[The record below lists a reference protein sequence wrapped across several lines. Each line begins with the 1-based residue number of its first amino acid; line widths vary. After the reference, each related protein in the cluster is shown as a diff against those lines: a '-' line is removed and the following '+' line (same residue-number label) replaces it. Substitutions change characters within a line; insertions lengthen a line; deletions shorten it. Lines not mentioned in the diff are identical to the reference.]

1 MSQRTQ
7 SDRNFDPIVE
17 HFAHKIYGSIKGE
30 IRQAVLWRDLHTQ
43 LPLLSTAAAQNQPLR
58 ILDVGGGLGQFSVE
72 LARLGH
78 QVHYNDLSQ
87 LMTAKAQARAKDLGL
102 YENILW
108 SNEAYQALLTPANQ
122 KQYDLVLCHAL
133 LEWLAE
139 PSALMPALA
148 YFLKPQGML
157 SLCYYNAASLIYR
170 NLIRGNFARARQQNT
185 QAFNTQSL
193 TPDFPSSS
201 QDVSSWL
208 QDAGFAVQSTS
219 GIRVFSDYVVRKTG
233 GNLIKEEVLEMEL
246 RYASEEPYKW
256 LGRYIHVMA
265 TLENESSL

>member
-1 MSQRTQ
+1 MTQRFLN
-7 SDRNFDPIVE
+7 DRNFDPIVE

-43 LPLLSTAAAQNQPLR
+43 LPLLSTAAQEQSLR
-58 ILDVGGGLGQFSVE
+58 ILDVGGGLGQFSLE

-87 LMTAKAQARAKDLGL
+87 LMTTKAQAQAKDLGL
-102 YENILW
+102 YETIQW
-108 SNEAYQALLTPANQ
+108 SNGAYQALLTPANQ
-122 KQYDLVLCHAL
+122 HQYDLVLCHAL

-139 PSALMPALA
+139 PSALIPALA
-148 YFLKPQGML
+148 YFLKPKGVL

-201 QDVSSWL
+201 QEVSAWL
-208 QDAGFAVQSTS
+208 QESGFSVQSTS

-246 RYASEEPYKW
+246 RYSSEEPYKSM
-256 LGRYIHVMA
+256 GRYIHVMT
-265 TLENESSL
+265 TLENLKSS